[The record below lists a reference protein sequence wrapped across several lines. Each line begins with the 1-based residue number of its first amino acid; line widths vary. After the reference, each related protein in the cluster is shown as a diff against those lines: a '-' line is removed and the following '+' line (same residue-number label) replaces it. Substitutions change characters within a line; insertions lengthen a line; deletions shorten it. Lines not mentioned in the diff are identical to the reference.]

1 MKVVARAVI
10 SLALERVFIS
20 ASVSARA
27 EQQRE
32 RIEHVELSSP
42 PIFFFLRGVTEVFF
56 FFSF

>member
-1 MKVVARAVI
+1 M
-10 SLALERVFIS
+10 FIS

-42 PIFFFLRGVTEVFF
+42 PIFFFSEGGDRGLF